1 MRHPTEGVLRRLLD
15 EPAGVADTDRRHV
28 AACQECLAR
37 LATVRQDADLV
48 AAALAVGADADADAD
63 PAAAWSRLS
72 RTASAPGR
80 VRTAPPRQPGRVRT
94 ALRRP
99 LVVGV
104 AVAAVMAGAGAAAA
118 NDWLPIFR
126 TERIAPVSLTTED
139 LNALPDL
146 RQYGDVVVSGDPN
159 VHPVAG
165 AAAAAESGLDVP
177 EVTDLPRGVSGEPA
191 YQVGDEITVTFTFSA
206 ERAARAAADA
216 GETPPAPPPGLDG
229 TRVRLVAGPGVA
241 GIWSGSAGVPDLIV
255 GRAVAPR
262 AFSSSGVPFETLR
275 DYLLSVPGLPR
286 DVAASLR
293 TLNADGSTLPL
304 PVPTDRFTTSSTRL
318 DGVPATV
325 LAARNRSM
333 AAVAWVKDGLL
344 TVVAGPLDAD
354 EVLSVARSLR

>member
-1 MRHPTEGVLRRLLD
+1 MRHPAEGVLRRLLD
-15 EPAGVADTDRRHV
+15 EPAGVADADRRHV
-28 AACQECLAR
+28 AACEECLGR
-37 LATVRQDADLV
+37 LAAVRRDADLV
-48 AAALAVGADADADAD
+48 HAALATGAGADVD

-72 RTASAPGR
+72 RAASAPGR
-80 VRTAPPRQPGRVRT
+80 VQAAAPRPAGRVRT

-99 LVVGV
+99 VVGGV
-104 AVAAVMAGAGAAAA
+104 AVAAVLAGAGAAAA

-126 TERIAPVSLTTED
+126 TERIAPVSLSTED

-146 RQYGDVVVSGDPN
+146 REYGEVVLSGDPD
-159 VHPVAG
+159 VHPVGDA
-165 AAAAAESGLDVP
+165 AAAAAESGLHVP
-177 EVTDLPRGVSGEPA
+177 EVTNLPRGVSGEPT
-191 YQVGDEITVTFTFSA
+191 YQVGDEVSVTFTFSA
-206 ERAARAAADA
+206 DRAARAAADA
-216 GETPPAPPPGLDG
+216 GEALPPPPPGLDG

-241 GIWSGSAGVPDLIV
+241 GIWSGSTGVPDLIV

-275 DYLLSVPGLPR
+275 DYLLSLPGLPK

-293 TLNADGSTLPL
+293 ALNADGSTLPL
-304 PVPTDRFTTSSTRL
+304 PVPTDRFTTSSAAV
-318 DGVPATV
+318 DGAPATV